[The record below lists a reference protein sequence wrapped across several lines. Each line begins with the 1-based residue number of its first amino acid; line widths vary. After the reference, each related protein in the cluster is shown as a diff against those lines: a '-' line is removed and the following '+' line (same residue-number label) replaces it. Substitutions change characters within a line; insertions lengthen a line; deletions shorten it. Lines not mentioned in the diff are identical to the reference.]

1 MNDPLNPFLAVRMYG
16 VRYIVN
22 GCEGLTKAETMGIF
36 FKEGLGDD
44 EYSTEELLLEQ
55 TGDSRN

>member
-1 MNDPLNPFLAVRMYG
+1 MAVK
-16 VRYIVN
+16 
-22 GCEGLTKAETMGIF
+22 GLQKQKLWVFF

>member
-1 MNDPLNPFLAVRMYG
+1 M
-16 VRYIVN
+16 N
-22 GCEGLTKAETMGIF
+22 GCEWLTKAETIWVF
-36 FKEGLGDD
+36 FETKVSGDD